1 MFALVRCL
9 KEDVKP
15 GMSVVAA
22 QCRHHATPAHA
33 GCVGPA
39 ARAQRLARIRP
50 ALRDGGLH
58 AARRGDR
65 GAPTHIL
72 ALTNEEIESL
82 AFAAPAMTGAEYL
95 TARVLFGRQRTGRLI
110 Q

>member
-1 MFALVRCL
+1 MSAPCYTRTRRLRC
-9 KEDVKP
+9 
-15 GMSVVAA
+15 
-22 QCRHHATPAHA
+22 
-33 GCVGPA
+33 PA
-39 ARAQRLARIRP
+39 ARAQLLARIRP

-72 ALTNEEIESL
+72 ALPNEEIESL

-95 TARVLFGRQRTGRLI
+95 TARVLFGGNAQAG
-110 Q
+110 